1 MALKINKSKVSS
13 KAWGEVDKSR
23 IWRRLKDGL
32 QEGEEGVKEAV
43 REVYAV
49 VKSEINEDLTQ
60 ADCWGPHHEIIGDE
74 VVLNRAGVIA
84 SAQALAGARAEP
96 NLTDEEWEKARR
108 HIARHY
114 RELEMELPDV
124 LGGEMYMEASIE
136 GEMSIEEIPL
146 ASWVNIEELKKGD
159 DDPLQVIVSIP
170 AGKSKKGWA
179 YSPKA
184 LQRIVEAVNSQ
195 GLPGGLGH
203 QKAEEVN
210 HEFLIPA
217 THWIGA
223 KWDEE
228 KKTAYFRGLID
239 KSFPDLKRW
248 IKGNAIRTVSIFG
261 IPTLK
266 KNSLGEIEVVDYQ
279 PLSIDW
285 TPLGRNGMD
294 TKVVAIGEID
304 TLGEE
309 EIELDKN
316 ELIQKVKDAGITIG
330 EMMDAMG
337 MGGEEYKNK
346 LKIIGEIETLWGD
359 TGESLL
365 NKLKQAKEILD
376 KVEQEERNKL
386 VDEVLSE
393 TVVYEALRPLVKKML
408 NTTSKDKE
416 EIKKV
421 VGEIMES
428 NEMKII
434 IDNFLKDKGVR
445 SIKTED
451 PSVNIIKQRI

>member
-1 MALKINKSKVSS
+1 MALKINKSRVSS
-13 KAWGEVDKSR
+13 KSWGEVDKSR
-23 IWRRLKDGL
+23 IWRRLKEGL
-32 QEGEEGVKEAV
+32 QEGEEGVKEAI
-43 REVYAV
+43 REMYAV
-49 VKSEINEDLTQ
+49 VKAEINQDLTL
-60 ADCWGPHHEIIGDE
+60 ANCWGPHHEIIGDE

-136 GEMSIEEIPL
+136 GEMSIEDIPL

-170 AGKSKKGWA
+170 AGKSKRGWA

-294 TKVVAIGEID
+294 TKIVALGEMENFNEEGEKEKMSKEEILEKIKELKIPIGEIAEYMGD
-304 TLGEE
+304 KRLSIVGELQEVLGVEGE
-309 EIELDKN
+309 DIVKEVRKMKEMVQEIE
-316 ELIQKVKDAGITIG
+316 E
-330 EMMDAMG
+330 
-337 MGGEEYKNK
+337 NK
-346 LKIIGEIETLWGD
+346 R
-359 TGESLL
+359 
-365 NKLKQAKEILD
+365 KEILD
-376 KVEQEERNKL
+376 KVVGEMVSVE
-386 VDEVLSE
+386 S
-393 TVVYEALRPLVKKML
+393 LRGLIKRMV
-408 NTTSKDKE
+408 SKDVKDEESIRKAVGEILEME
-416 EIKKV
+416 EIKKIM
-421 VGEIMES
+421 GEIFVDKKVNPIIVNTE
-428 NEMKII
+428 NQLKTKKVKI
-434 IDNFLKDKGVR
+434 
-445 SIKTED
+445 
-451 PSVNIIKQRI
+451 

>member
-1 MALKINKSKVSS
+1 MALKINKSDVSNRS
-13 KAWGEVDKSR
+13 WGDVDKSK
-23 IWRRLKDGL
+23 IWARLKEAL
-32 QEGEEGVKEAV
+32 QNNEAGAKAAVKEM
-43 REVYAV
+43 YAV
-49 VKSEINEDLTQ
+49 VKAEINKDLTQ
-60 ADCWGPHHEIIGDE
+60 ADCWGPHHEIKGDE
-74 VVLNRAGVIA
+74 IVLNRNGVIA
-84 SAQALAGARAEP
+84 AVQALSGARAEP
-96 NLTDEEWEKARR
+96 NLSDAQFEEARR
-108 HIARHY
+108 HLLRHY
-114 RELEMELPDV
+114 KELELEPPEV
-124 LGGEMYMEASIE
+124 LTGEMFLDAEIV
-136 GEMSIEEIPL
+136 GEMSVEDIPV
-146 ASWVNIEELKKGD
+146 ASWVKLDELKK
-159 DDPLQVIVSIP
+159 DDPNPLEVVVAIP
-170 AGKSKKGWA
+170 AGVSKRG
-179 YSPKA
+179 YRYTEKA
-184 LQRIVEAVNSQ
+184 LQKIVDTVNKQ

-203 QKAEEVN
+203 QKPENIN
-210 HEFLIPA
+210 HEFLHPA
-217 THWIGA
+217 THWVGA
-223 KWDEE
+223 KMENGV
-228 KKTAYFRGLID
+228 AYFRGVID
-239 KSFPDLKRW
+239 KSAEDLKRW
-248 IKGNAIRTVSIFG
+248 IRANTIRTVSIYG
-261 IPTLK
+261 LANRK
-266 KNSLGEIEVVDYQ
+266 VVNGEVVVDDFQ

-304 TLGEE
+304 TIGEE

-337 MGGEEYKNK
+337 GDEYKNK
-346 LKIIGEIETLWGD
+346 IKVIGEIEALWGD

-376 KVEQEERNKL
+376 KVEQEERNKV

-445 SIKTED
+445 SIKTEA